1 MSMIHE
7 IQKFLKEVQIHLL
20 TKDPDPSISTA
31 NKFQRIGVAE
41 KLTPTPS
48 FPLELSLELVVVIIT
63 VEIIKGLLFC
73 EFRNIINE
81 QFIRIQNIDD
91 IL

>member
-1 MSMIHE
+1 MIHK

-31 NKFQRIGVAE
+31 NQFQGIGVAE
-41 KLTPTPS
+41 NLTPTPS
-48 FPLELSLELVVVIIT
+48 FPLELFSELVVVIFT
-63 VEIIKGLLFC
+63 VKIIKGLLFC
-73 EFRNIINE
+73 EFRNIVDE

-91 IL
+91 IF